1 MENYLF
7 FRLKHLFIAS
17 INKEKYMIDKI
28 VLVTGASSGIGKA
41 LAFEFASRGSK
52 LVLAARNIEKLK
64 EIEKTLT
71 KQGSQVLIVKTDVS
85 IESDCQNL
93 ISEAVAK
100 FGRIDV
106 LINNAGI
113 SMRAMFKDCE
123 LSVLKNLM
131 DVNFWGTVYCTK
143 YAMPYITQ
151 SKGSV
156 VGVISI
162 AGYIGLPGRTGY
174 SASKYAIRGFLD
186 TLRVENLKTGVHV
199 LVAAPG
205 FTASNVRNVALT
217 ADGSSQGET
226 PRDEAKMMT
235 AEVCAAHIAKAVVR
249 RKCELILTFVEGKF
263 TVWLKKWF
271 PSLLEKLT
279 YNHMAKEPNS
289 GLE

>member
-1 MENYLF
+1 MN
-7 FRLKHLFIAS
+7 
-17 INKEKYMIDKI
+17 NKVVII
-28 VLVTGASSGIGKA
+28 TGASSGIGKA

-52 LVLAARNIEKLK
+52 IVLAARNTEKLNEVENELRAK
-64 EIEKTLT
+64 GTE
-71 KQGSQVLIVKTDVS
+71 VLSVTTDVS
-85 IESDCQNL
+85 IEEDCKNL
-93 ISEAVAK
+93 IEKSVK
-100 FGRIDV
+100 TFGTIDV

-113 SMRAMFKDCE
+113 SMRALFEDLE
-123 LSVLKNLM
+123 LSVLKKLM

-143 YAMPYITQ
+143 YAMPFITK

-162 AGYIGLPGRTGY
+162 AGYIGLPARTGY

-205 FTASNVRNVALT
+205 FTASNVRSVALT

-226 PRDEAKMMT
+226 PREEDKMMS
-235 AEVCAAHIAKAVVR
+235 AEECARLITNAVVK
-249 RKCELILTFVEGKF
+249 RKRELIMTFIEGKF

-271 PSLLEKLT
+271 PSLLDKLA

-289 GLE
+289 PLK